1 MTDWYPRHFFRI
13 LQGGPGE
20 ILLFYFFLLFRV
32 EKVKNENRRYNLP
45 AILLF
50 LLFVIQN
57 LAGVAFFSVDPD
69 SSRERQ
75 APPPAALLRELAKKM
90 NSNSL
95 KYV

>member
-1 MTDWYPRHFFRI
+1 MVPPTFFRI

-20 ILLFYFFLLFRV
+20 ILLFYIFLLFRD
-32 EKVKNENRRYNLP
+32 EKVKNEIRRYNLP

-69 SSRERQ
+69 SRVILISTYVQ
-75 APPPAALLRELAKKM
+75 DIKKTVY
-90 NSNSL
+90 L
-95 KYV
+95 HGKL